1 MATMSQIYKQ
11 WQSSNKQS
19 ENRESTVPSVNHLVR
34 EKNELTA
41 ALIWLSPP
49 LQETMR

>member
-11 WQSSNKQS
+11 WQSSHRQS
-19 ENRESTVPSVNHLVR
+19 ENRKLTILSVYDLVQER
-34 EKNELTA
+34 KQLTA